1 MTRLVST
8 LALVA
13 SLATTL
19 ARADGEHAHGH
30 SNPPPDTLGMV
41 IFPTTCAPSV
51 QPTFERGVA
60 LLHSFAYA
68 AAERA
73 FRDVEAKDPGCTI
86 ARWGVA
92 MTHVHPLWEVPSAD
106 DIAKASE
113 EIAKAKAKP
122 AGSLRE
128 QAFVDAIAAYYED
141 AATRSPAERAKAYET
156 AMAGVAAKYPDDTE
170 AQVFYALALL
180 GTASPV
186 DRGHAN
192 QKHAAAIL
200 EPLYARYPQHP
211 GLAHYLIHAYDSAEL
226 APRGLQ
232 AARDYAKIAPSA
244 PHALHMPSH
253 IFTRLGDWDD
263 SITSNIAARNAA
275 MAEGD
280 VGEAL
285 HAMDYLT
292 YAYLQRGRDADAERV
307 VADLDALRPKLSAAN
322 FKIGYAANAM
332 PVRLAIERRRWADA
346 GKLEPLP
353 DSQPNVAAIVW
364 WARAIGHA
372 RGGDAHASHA
382 DIAAIEACLE
392 KLRAGA
398 NDDWATQTDVLA
410 KSARAWHQH
419 AHGKNDEAVANLRA
433 AADEEDAIEKRPV
446 TPGPIVPAREQLG
459 DLLAELDR
467 AREALVEYQAAL
479 TLAPG
484 RRAALVGGISAADK
498 IGDAATAATLRAQ
511 LDGPWVADR

>member
-1 MTRLVST
+1 MTRLVS
-8 LALVA
+8 ALV
-13 SLATTL
+13 LAAL
-19 ARADGEHAHGH
+19 LGAGAARADGEHAHPR
-30 SNPPPDTLGMV
+30 SNPPPETLGKV
-41 IFPTTCAPSV
+41 IFPTTCAPAA

-68 AAERA
+68 AAELA
-73 FRDVEAKDPGCTI
+73 FRDVEAKDPGCAI

-92 MTHVHPLWEVPSAD
+92 MTHYHALWDQPGAD

-113 EIAKAKAKP
+113 DLAKAKAKP
-122 AGSLRE
+122 AGSARE
-128 QAFVDAIAAYYED
+128 QAFVDAIAAYFDNAD
-141 AATRSPAERAKAYET
+141 ARSPADRAKAYET

-180 GTASPV
+180 GTASPL
-186 DRGHAN
+186 DRTHAN

-200 EPLYARYPQHP
+200 EPLYARYPLHP
-211 GLAHYLIHAYDSAEL
+211 GLAHYLIHAYDSADL
-226 APRGLQ
+226 ATRGVD
-232 AARDYAKIAPSA
+232 AARAYAKIAPSA

-263 SITSNIAARNAA
+263 SIASNLAARSAA
-275 MAEGD
+275 LAEGD

-292 YAYLQRGRDADAERV
+292 YAYLQRGRDAEAERV
-307 VADLDALRPKLSAAN
+307 VAELDAMRPRLSAAK
-322 FKIGYAANAM
+322 FKIGYAASAM

-346 GKLEPLP
+346 GMLEPLP

-364 WARAIGHA
+364 WARAIGHS

-382 DIAAIEACLE
+382 DIAAIEGCLA

-467 AREALVEYQAAL
+467 PREALVEYQAAL
-479 TLAPG
+479 KLAP
-484 RRAALVGGISAADK
+484 RRRDALIGAIAGAEK
-498 IGDAATAATLRAQ
+498 IGDATTAAKFRAQ